1 MAYKTK
7 QKEEITEYLR
17 SKVGEH
23 ITVSDVCKYFSEKGL
38 SVGMTTVY
46 RQLEKMVDDGIV
58 NKYTIDANSPACFE
72 YMDPGVHLTPAT
84 CFHCKCDRCGKL
96 IHLHCH
102 DLEEIQEH
110 LLKEHGFTLNPRR
123 TVLYG
128 LCDECRS
135 KRQ

>member
-1 MAYKTK
+1 MSYRTK

-17 SKVGEH
+17 SKTGEH
-23 ITVSDVCKYFSEKGL
+23 VTVADVCKYFAQNGRSI
-38 SVGMTTVY
+38 GMTTVY

-58 NKYTIDANSPACFE
+58 NKYAIDANSPACFE
-72 YMDPGVHLTPAT
+72 YMEPGTHAGGLT

-110 LLKEHGFTLNPRR
+110 LLTKHGFTLNPRR

-128 LCDECRS
+128 LCEECAAGLR
-135 KRQ
+135 